1 MDNNHIPDYG
11 PRDIEHEYFQE
22 VYRADRLLARAKA
35 GDEDAIFE
43 IGKCFYFGE
52 GRSENYRLAL
62 DYFLK
67 IAESGNAEAQFYVG
81 CIYEQG
87 ETENK
92 RAFKGVVKNYDEAV
106 KWFSKAAQQG
116 FEKAIQALERL
127 NHQGFD
133 TRLKREKLNREELDL
148 NTGIKP

>member
-87 ETENK
+87 ETESEQEF
-92 RAFKGVVKNYDEAV
+92 RGVEKNLDEA
-106 KWFSKAAQQG
+106 KRWYSKAAEQG
-116 FEKAIQALERL
+116 FERALQALVRL
-127 NHQGFD
+127 NV
-133 TRLKREKLNREELDL
+133 
-148 NTGIKP
+148 